1 MRNLLV
7 PDIFAKTCL
16 PLTGVRL
23 SFEESCENDCYL
35 KKQLQFSKQAN
46 IETKGQTNK

>member
-7 PDIFAKTCL
+7 PDTFRKTCP

-23 SFEESCENDCYL
+23 SFEESRENDYYL
-35 KKQLQFSKQAN
+35 KKQL
-46 IETKGQTNK
+46 